1 MITNILTLDNLKI
14 LVNEKRDVYKI
25 KHLTAKSN
33 LAEFKADKNKN
44 LVFNSLNSL
53 TKDLKGDPQ
62 VIR

>member
-1 MITNILTLDNLKI
+1 MRTNILTLDNLKN

-25 KHLTAKSN
+25 KHSTAKSI
-33 LAEFKADKNKN
+33 LAKFKADTNKN

-53 TKDLKGDPQ
+53 TKHLKGDPQ